1 MMRKAI
7 TGATLS
13 ALFLIAGGASAAD
26 PVCGD
31 VNSSSSVT
39 SSDAL
44 LVLKKAVQQPI
55 TLDCSAYDDQ
65 FLACET
71 SVNACNAGTAAVG
84 DVLAGKSFSSSAGLG
99 VVGTMPNIGT
109 ATLLPSTT
117 DQAIAA
123 GYHNGAGKCAG
134 DAELLSANILHGV
147 NLFGVA
153 GELPRAQ
160 VLKTGATVGSGPSDD
175 GSVQAGAPRSF
186 TDNGDGTIT
195 DNTTGLMWEK
205 KDDFG
210 GLHDQDNTYTWTSV
224 RCTGLADGT
233 LFTISSR
240 SQRRRRIRRLY
251 RLADP
256 EPLRARVS
264 LQHGGSGATLHAS
277 QDPSRVLV
285 ELRTGVHGHLMQ
297 LHVDPW
303 DLDEHRP
310 DQRSLLVVPRG
321 FRLDVDDDGLE
332 GRASCRAGGAG
343 RLVGRWPALEHA
355 LAVH

>member
-1 MMRKAI
+1 MRKAI

-233 LFTISSR
+233 LFTIFLPALNAGDGFAGYTDW
-240 SQRRRRIRRLY
+240 RIPNRFELESLY
-251 RLADP
+251 SMAEVGPPYTQARTHPEFLLNCEPGCTATSCSCTSILGTWTSTDQINGACLSYLADFD
-256 EPLRARVS
+256 S
-264 LQHGGSGATLHAS
+264 TLTTT
-277 QDPSRVLV
+277 DWKD
-285 ELRTGVHGHLMQ
+285 E
-297 LHVDPW
+297 LHVV
-303 DLDEHRP
+303 RA
-310 DQRSLLVVPRG
+310 VRG
-321 FRLDVDDDGLE
+321 GL
-332 GRASCRAGGAG
+332 
-343 RLVGRWPALEHA
+343 
-355 LAVH
+355 